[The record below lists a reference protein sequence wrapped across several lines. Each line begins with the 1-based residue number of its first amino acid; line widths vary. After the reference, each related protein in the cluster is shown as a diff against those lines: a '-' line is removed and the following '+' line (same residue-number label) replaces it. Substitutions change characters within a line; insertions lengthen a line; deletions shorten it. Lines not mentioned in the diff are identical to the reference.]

1 MSSFFPRCVLL
12 GLVLPLTGFALSTL
26 SGCAKPGNPA
36 LYPELVREMSAQP
49 SKVLD
54 VPCVVQSL
62 ETCGPTAMTEYLMC
76 LGVTASLS
84 GTKVGHDNVADMMRG
99 WDGATDLDMERV
111 ASRFGCQVIYY
122 GLTGDLEVD
131 LRLLRSLVWNGQPV
145 VVGIRHNT
153 WTWFWYRYHYMLAVG
168 YTKDY
173 VLFHNGEK
181 PYMPLGNEEFYRMWT
196 GNGSFFTVERKR

>member
-1 MSSFFPRCVLL
+1 MITLL
-12 GLVLPLTGFALSTL
+12 LSASALSI
-26 SGCAKPGNPA
+26 SAGCAKPGRPE
-36 LYPELVREMSAQP
+36 LYPSVIGEFSCQP
-49 SKVLD
+49 SKVLE

-62 ETCGPTAMTEYLMC
+62 ETCGPTALTEYLIY
-76 LGVTASLS
+76 LGVSASLS
-84 GTKVGHDNVADMMRG
+84 GTKVTHDNVADMMKG
-99 WDGATDLDMERV
+99 WDGATDLDMERT
-111 ASRFGCQVIYY
+111 ASRFGCQTVYY
-122 GLTGDLEVD
+122 GLTGDSDAD

-173 VLFHNGEK
+173 VLFHNGER
-181 PYMPLGNEEFYRMWT
+181 PYMPLGNGEFYKMWT

>member
-1 MSSFFPRCVLL
+1 MTTLL
-12 GLVLPLTGFALSTL
+12 LSASALSI
-26 SGCAKPGNPA
+26 SAGCAKPGNPS
-36 LYPELVREMSAQP
+36 LYPDVVRQFSAQP

-54 VPCVVQSL
+54 VSCVVQSL
-62 ETCGPTAMTEYLMC
+62 ETCGPTALTEYLMF

-84 GTKVGHDNVADMMRG
+84 GTSVTHDNVADMMKG
-99 WDGATDLDMERV
+99 WDGATDMDMERV
-111 ASRFGCQVIYY
+111 ASRFGCQVLYL
-122 GLTGDLEVD
+122 GLTGDQGVD
-131 LRLLRSLVWNGQPV
+131 VRLLQSLIWNGQPV

-153 WTWFWYRYHYMLAVG
+153 DTLFWYRNHYMLAVG

-173 VLFHNGEK
+173 VLFHNGEE